1 MFKVSDKLKLPVDDK
16 YCVSVEGDT
25 SLLKKGL
32 TLIDEKENVFM
43 IESVGM
49 THFQNVE
56 DFQHSAD
63 LLLSGDVENI
73 GKYLSVLTT

>member
-1 MFKVSDKLKLPVDDK
+1 MFKVSGKLELPVDDK

-49 THFQNVE
+49 THFQYVE